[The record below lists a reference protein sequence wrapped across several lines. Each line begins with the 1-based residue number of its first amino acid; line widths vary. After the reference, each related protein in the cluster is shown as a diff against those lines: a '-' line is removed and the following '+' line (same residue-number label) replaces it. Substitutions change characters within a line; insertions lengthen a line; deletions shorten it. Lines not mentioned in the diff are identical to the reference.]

1 VAEQTLIDAP
11 QAPTRRLTVRRAILL
26 SVLLGLLLPAGLVA
40 LIAAQRL
47 EESTRERAEQALQQH
62 GEILALGLQEPLW
75 SYNPE
80 AANKLIEAVMQ
91 SPDVYHIE
99 VRDTTLGRFAE
110 AERPERRLGRSHQLI
125 RAIQREG
132 QAIGT
137 VRIEVSDTF
146 VTDAVRSSL
155 ITLGVTLAIQV
166 GIAFIL
172 ITLVLEHRLVRPLL
186 KLGKEAD
193 KLAGGVFDEPI
204 VSDSEDEIGA
214 LSGRLES
221 TRFAMQSL
229 LATLEFK
236 NRQLETDLVERER
249 AEMAAQQS
257 EAHLR
262 SLVDQSPV
270 AILEIGLDGHIE
282 AWNPA
287 AERIFEWRADEV
299 LGRHIDFMIPH
310 EDEQT
315 LAEIFRDVG
324 DARLGWTRVNDNLTK
339 SGKIVT
345 CLWYNN
351 LLRDANGIPRRLVSI
366 GEDITERRR
375 VEEEMT
381 MLARVVSRTT
391 NIVLIADS
399 ASRITWVNESFT
411 RQTGWT
417 LEAVRGHPIA
427 TLLSAPETDP
437 AVLARLQA
445 ARRAHKSIHEPE
457 IVIRTRDDARR
468 WVQIEI
474 QPIQEPGRETRFIHI
489 LNDITARKHAE
500 YAIAESAQQTQA
512 LIAHAPYG
520 IFEFAPDGENGLVLL
535 SSNEAA
541 ERTLGVAAG
550 ALNGLGLTKAFA
562 GLQNT
567 PLPAALAEVLRT
579 GVPYSNPNFVYRG
592 AEYEIVAFRTSP
604 RRIATIF
611 REVSDLRRA
620 AVGLQELAQT
630 EDSDTNPA
638 FFSQLLSHFATAV
651 DASHVLLVS
660 VADRESDAH
669 AELLAVFPEQATP
682 REPGPALLAAACA
695 AQGIVVARDA
705 TAAYPDDTFI
715 QAFGPEGL
723 LALPID
729 PMDGRRAALVALFGK
744 EIRNPTLVQSLAEVF
759 AQRARTEFVR
769 QRTIAALRES
779 ESKFATAFHEAP
791 IPMTLAAMDDG
802 IFIDVNHAFCELFGI
817 PYEEAVG
824 RTAAALG
831 LYASDEDRVAFLAEL
846 GARSELSNYG
856 LTLITRQGSAVQT
869 RLWGRTLASGGQRTI
884 LINILDL
891 TAQLRIQDELEQ
903 LNRTLESR
911 VMDRTQD
918 LAMTLDDLRRAQDEL
933 VRAEKLAALGGLVAG
948 VAHELNTPIG
958 NGLMV
963 ATTLRDATREL
974 LKLFNDGLRRSS
986 LENYLNEADS
996 ASDILIRNLQ
1006 RAGELITSFKQVAV
1020 DRTSEQRRTFELSE
1034 IVDEILLTLHPSLR
1048 KTRFRVHSEVASG
1061 LRLDSYPGPLGQVLT
1076 NLITNAVRHGLEGRE
1091 SGEVL
1096 IEAETADRERI
1107 RLSVSDDGRGI
1118 QPENL
1123 KRVFDPFFTT
1133 RRGRE
1138 GSGLGLHIV
1147 HNIVTGILGGQIQL
1161 ESTPGKG
1168 ARFILLLPRKAPQ
1181 AVEAQN

>member
-1 VAEQTLIDAP
+1 VADQALIDAR
-11 QAPTRRLTVRRAILL
+11 QAPARRLTVRRAVLL

-47 EESTRERAEQALQQH
+47 EESMRGRADQTLQQH

-75 SYNPE
+75 SFNPE
-80 AANKLIEAVMQ
+80 AANRLIEAVMQ

-99 VRDTTLGRFAE
+99 VRDTALGRFAE
-110 AERPERRLGRSHQLI
+110 ATRPERHRGQSHQLI
-125 RAIQREG
+125 RTIMHEG

-155 ITLGVTLAIQV
+155 ITLGITLTVQV
-166 GIAFIL
+166 GIAFLL
-172 ITLVLEHRLVRPLL
+172 ITMVLEHRLVRPLL
-186 KLGKEAD
+186 RLGKEAD
-193 KLAGGVFDEPI
+193 RLASGIFDEPI
-204 VSDSEDEIGA
+204 ASDGGDEIGA
-214 LSGRLES
+214 LSSRLES
-221 TRFAMQSL
+221 TRFSMQGL
-229 LATLEFK
+229 LATLELK

-249 AEMAAQQS
+249 AETAAQQS

-270 AILEIGLDGHIE
+270 AILEINLDGHVE

-287 AERIFEWRADEV
+287 AERIFGWHADEV
-299 LGRHIDFMIPH
+299 LGRHIGFLIPE
-310 EDEQT
+310 EDLLT
-315 LAEIFRDVG
+315 PTEIFRDVG
-324 DARLGWTRVNDNLTK
+324 DARLGWKRVNDNVTRD
-339 SGKIVT
+339 GRVVT

-351 LLRDANGIPRRLVSI
+351 LLRDANGIPKRLVSI

-375 VEEEMT
+375 VEEEMA
-381 MLARVVSRTT
+381 MLARVVSSTT
-391 NIVLIADS
+391 NIVLIAD
-399 ASRITWVNESFT
+399 ASSHITWVNESFT

-417 LEAVRGHPIA
+417 LEAVRGSEIA
-427 TLLSAPETDP
+427 SVLAAPETD
-437 AVLARLQA
+437 AKVLGRLRE
-445 ARRAHKSIHEPE
+445 ARRVRRPIHEPE
-457 IVIRTRDDARR
+457 LVIRTKDDARR
-468 WVQIEI
+468 WVQVEI
-474 QPIQEPGRETRFIHI
+474 QPIQEAGREVRFIHV

-500 YAIAESAQQTQA
+500 FAIAESAQQMQA

-520 IFEFAPDGENGLVLL
+520 IFEFTPDGENRLILL

-541 ERTLGVAAG
+541 DRTLGVATG
-550 ALNGLGLTKAFA
+550 TLNGLELTEAFPS
-562 GLQNT
+562 LRDT
-567 PLPAALAEVLRT
+567 PLPAALTEVLRT
-579 GVPYSNPNFVYRG
+579 GVSYSDPEFTFRG

-620 AVGLQELAQT
+620 AVGLQALAQA

-651 DASHVLLVS
+651 DASHVFLVS
-660 VADRESDAH
+660 R
-669 AELLAVFPEQATP
+669 AEDDSEATV
-682 REPGPALLAAACA
+682 L
-695 AQGIVVARDA
+695 
-705 TAAYPDDTFI
+705 AAYPETPVPAPVASPAFLGQGVIHLRDAASACPDNAFI
-715 QAFGPEGL
+715 RSLAPEGL
-723 LALPID
+723 LAVPID
-729 PMDGRRAALVALFGK
+729 LMDGHQRAALIALFAK
-744 EIRNPTLVQSLAEVF
+744 EIRNPALVQSLAEVF
-759 AQRARTEFVR
+759 VLRARTEYIR
-769 QRTIAALRES
+769 QRTLAALRES

-791 IPMTLAAMDDG
+791 IPMTLATMDQG
-802 IFIDVNHAFCELFGI
+802 VFIDVNQAFCELFGI

-824 RTAAALG
+824 HTATTLG
-831 LYASDEDRVAFLAEL
+831 LYASDEDRDAFLTEL
-846 GARSELSNYG
+846 ETKSELSNYG
-856 LTLITRQGSAVQT
+856 LALNTRRGGTVQT
-869 RLWGRTLASGGQRTI
+869 RMWGRTLASGGQRTI

-891 TAQLRIQDELEQ
+891 TEQLRIQDELEQ

-933 VRAEKLAALGGLVAG
+933 VRAEKLAALGSLVAG

-963 ATTLRDATREL
+963 ATTLRDATRDLVHQFRE
-974 LKLFNDGLRRSS
+974 GLRRSS

-1020 DRTSEQRRTFELSE
+1020 DRTSEQRRSFQLSE

-1048 KTRFRVHSEVASG
+1048 KTRFMVRSQVASG
-1061 LRLDSYPGPLGQVLT
+1061 LQLDSYPGPLGQVLT

-1096 IEAETADRERI
+1096 IEAEAADTQRI

-1118 QPENL
+1118 LPENL

-1168 ARFILLLPRKAPQ
+1168 TRFMLLLPRKAPQ
-1181 AVEAQN
+1181 ASDTQS